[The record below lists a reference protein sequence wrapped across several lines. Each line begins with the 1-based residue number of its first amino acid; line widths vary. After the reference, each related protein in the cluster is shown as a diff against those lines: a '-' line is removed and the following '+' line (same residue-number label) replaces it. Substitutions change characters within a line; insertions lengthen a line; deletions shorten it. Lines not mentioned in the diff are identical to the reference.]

1 MDLMDLSNRKVF
13 SESIARFKSTGLQEM
28 NSSWNARGTPSCDIS
43 FEENIMMSAVQK
55 VLISVRARKNNILTS
70 VSPT

>member
-13 SESIARFKSTGLQEM
+13 SESIACFKSTGLQEM
-28 NSSWNARGTPSCDIS
+28 NSSWNAQGTPSCDIS
-43 FEENIMMSAVQK
+43 FEENPMMSAVQK
-55 VLISVRARKNNILTS
+55 FLISVRAQKNNISTS